1 MRLLNADIFGRK
13 CCETV
18 TANSGK
24 LRSFVL
30 CSVKRS
36 MNEKEALL
44 RQRSAIFVTAAVAE
58 GAYRG

>member
-1 MRLLNADIFGRK
+1 LNADIFSRK

-30 CSVKRS
+30 CRVNKN
-36 MNEKEALL
+36 MNENEALL
-44 RQRSAIFVTAAVAE
+44 RQRSAIFATAAAAAGTLEV
-58 GAYRG
+58 

>member
-1 MRLLNADIFGRK
+1 M
-13 CCETV
+13 TV

-30 CSVKRS
+30 CSVKRN

-44 RQRSAIFVTAAVAE
+44 RQRSAIFATAVVAA
-58 GAYRG
+58 GG

>member
-1 MRLLNADIFGRK
+1 MWLLNADIFDRK

-30 CSVKRS
+30 YSVKRS
-36 MNEKEALL
+36 MNEKETLL
-44 RQRSAIFVTAAVAE
+44 RK
-58 GAYRG
+58 

>member
-1 MRLLNADIFGRK
+1 MSLLNAVTFGRK

-36 MNEKEALL
+36 MNEKEAFL
-44 RQRSAIFVTAAVAE
+44 RQRRAIFATATAAAGV
-58 GAYRG
+58 

>member
-1 MRLLNADIFGRK
+1 LNADIFGGK

-24 LRSFVL
+24 LRSFVGL
-30 CSVKRS
+30 LRSVKRS

-44 RQRSAIFVTAAVAE
+44 RQQSAIFATAAVAA
-58 GAYRG
+58 GA